1 MMLKN
6 LPVYRALTDSIRD
19 NMTLEELIDT
29 FEKMCKL
36 PVGTPDN
43 LLFETGTFSFFGE
56 NMFYFSLVRQ
66 FQFADE
72 DEYVQLHLDIQF
84 PPSIKTAQL
93 KRTTWWETAEDG
105 FFEEVKNSQAFHC
118 VKNATIAKIDVDIFE
133 T

>member
-19 NMTLEELIDT
+19 NMTLEELIDA

-43 LLFETGTFSFFGE
+43 LLFETGTFSFSGE
-56 NMFYFSLVRQ
+56 KMFYFSLVRQ

-93 KRTTWWETAEDG
+93 KRTTWCGRPSSPLTG
-105 FFEEVKNSQAFHC
+105 R
-118 VKNATIAKIDVDIFE
+118 T
-133 T
+133 